1 MYAIIDLETTGYRN
15 SANRITEIAILIHDG
30 EKVVDTFQSLVN
42 PECRI
47 PPFIQ
52 TLTGIDD
59 TMVSGAPK
67 FYELAERVHR
77 MTEGMVF
84 VAHNVSF
91 DYNTLRKEYASLG
104 FDYRRERLCTVRLS
118 KKIFPGMKSYSLGN
132 ICAHMGIRIEG
143 RHRAFGDAEATTVL
157 FERMLAEDPEDHI
170 GASLK
175 RRKKR
180 AFIPPDI
187 DLATIES
194 LPERPGVYY
203 FKDGK
208 GKVIYVGKA
217 KDIKARILG
226 HFHSQERKER
236 LMHPNIRSIT
246 YTETGNELIAL
257 LLENAEIKR
266 IFPRY
271 NSAQKRKP
279 QSWGIFHY
287 TDQKGIIHLGYAQ
300 GKQLKQS
307 DIRFY
312 TISRCRSF
320 LETLVEEFEL
330 CPAYCQLQSSK
341 GSCFHRSL
349 KQCRGICEEKES
361 IHAYNERV
369 QEAILSM
376 NGLQGSF
383 VLPVPGRRQDEYGF
397 VYVERGLYMGYGYL
411 AEHPMHAALSS
422 LGKAL
427 MPQVDDA
434 DAQRILRGF
443 MKRPDLD
450 FREIDRP
457 LESEGQQVLSL
468 F

>member
-30 EKVVDTFQSLVN
+30 EQVIDTFQSLVN

-47 PPFIQ
+47 PPLIQ

-59 TMVSGAPK
+59 SMVSDAPK
-67 FYELAERVHR
+67 FYELAEQVQR

-132 ICAHMGIRIEG
+132 ICAHMGIPIEG
-143 RHRAFGDAEATTVL
+143 RHRAFGDAEATTIL
-157 FERMLAEDPEDHI
+157 FERMLEADEQDHI

-175 RRKKR
+175 RRRKR

-187 DLATIES
+187 DLSTIES

-203 FKDGK
+203 FKNSK

-217 KDIKARILG
+217 KDIKSRVLG
-226 HFHSQERKER
+226 HFHSQDRKER
-236 LMHPNIRSIT
+236 LMHPNIQSVT

-279 QSWGIFHY
+279 QSWAIFHY
-287 TDQKGIIHLGYAQ
+287 TDQKGIIHLGYTQ
-300 GKQLKQS
+300 GKQVKQS

-349 KQCRGICEEKES
+349 KQCRGICEGKEP
-361 IHAYNERV
+361 IELYNERV
-369 QEAILSM
+369 RQAIRSM
-376 NGLQGSF
+376 EGLQGSF
-383 VLPVPGRRQDEYGF
+383 VISLAGRRTGEFGF

-411 AEHPMHAALSS
+411 EEHPMHAEVDA

-427 MPQVDDA
+427 MPQMDDA
-434 DAQRILRGF
+434 DAQRILRSF
-443 MKRPDLD
+443 MKNPDLD
-450 FREIDRP
+450 CREIDDP
-457 LESEGQQVLSL
+457 IMLEGQQVLSL